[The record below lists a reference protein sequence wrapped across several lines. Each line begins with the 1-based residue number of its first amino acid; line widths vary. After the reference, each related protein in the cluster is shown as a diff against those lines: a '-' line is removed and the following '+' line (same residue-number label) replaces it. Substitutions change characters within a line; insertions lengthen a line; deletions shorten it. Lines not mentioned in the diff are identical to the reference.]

1 MRSTPS
7 GSKTGGGSGREGG
20 GGRPPRATTTRP
32 RWPTPAIS
40 RSARALPADSP
51 LAERVAE
58 FIAEHH
64 VLEPEEPVLALVSG
78 GADSLCL
85 WGILRDLGHLVEALH
100 VEHGLRGREGL
111 EDAAFC
117 AGLGASVV
125 PVDLEEGPNLE
136 ARARDAR
143 YAAAREH
150 AAGRT
155 IATGHTLTDQAET
168 VLYRLASSSGVRA
181 LGAMRPRSGDLAG
194 PRASSPARTART
206 PRPAHAGT

>member
-7 GSKTGGGSGREGG
+7 GSKTGWRSSRPRC
-20 GGRPPRATTTRP
+20 GGRPPPATTPRP

-40 RSARALPADSP
+40 RSARAMPADSP

-58 FIAEHH
+58 FITEHH

-100 VEHGLRGREGL
+100 IEHGLRGAAGL
-111 EDAAFC
+111 DDAAFC
-117 AGLGASVV
+117 AGLGATVV

-143 YAAAREH
+143 YAAARDH
-150 AAGRT
+150 AAGR
-155 IATGHTLTDQAET
+155 IVATGHTLTDQAET
-168 VLYRLASSSGVRA
+168 VVYRLASSSGVHA
-181 LGAMRPRSGDLAG
+181 LSAMRPRAGQLAR
-194 PRASSPARTART
+194 PLLCVTAAATRDWCRAA
-206 PRPAHAGT
+206 